1 MRIALPPAPLPL
13 GEVLQQ
19 INRDWLENPRV
30 IEVLEKTRA
39 AHLPWDK
46 FRFQPLPA
54 GSHELLWHYARL
66 QRDFSLQSL
75 PLLDEQNKP
84 FRFLMPPGSGRLI
97 SQIDQQSAGSLLS
110 EQSSLPARE
119 RFVISSLMEEAISSS
134 LLEGAQTTRVE
145 AKKML
150 REGRAPRNRAE
161 RMVANNWATMEHIL
175 TLKNQ
180 PLDMAM
186 LLDIQAHMTRDTLD
200 NAADSGRL
208 RARDDIHVVDTRN
221 DEIVHRPPPFA
232 DLPARLERL
241 FAWANDDESSWIH
254 PVIKASILHFMIGY
268 EHPFVDGNGRTA
280 RALFYWF
287 MLSRGYWLFEFLAI
301 SRFFLRA
308 PAQYGRA
315 YILSETDGNDVTYF
329 LDYSLRVVELSLHE
343 MRAQVNEKLVAQ
355 GAQQAHP
362 KAPDL
367 NARQN
372 ELLSHAARNPN
383 AQYSFA
389 LHQNLHRVTY
399 QTARTD
405 LLELEARGY
414 LKRQKQGKKF
424 VFVPAQ

>member
-1 MRIALPPAPLPL
+1 MRISPPPRPLPISEIL
-13 GEVLQQ
+13 RKIDSDL
-19 INRDWLENPRV
+19 LENPQV
-30 IEVLEKTRA
+30 ISVLEKTRA

-46 FRFQPLPA
+46 FRFQSLPP
-54 GSHELLWHYARL
+54 GSHEILWQYARW
-66 QRDFSLQSL
+66 QRDFSLRAL
-75 PLLDEQNKP
+75 PLRDQQDLP
-84 FRFLMPPGSGRLI
+84 FRFLMPPGSARLI
-97 SQIDQQSAGSLLS
+97 SQIDQQSAGSFIS

-150 REGRAPRNRAE
+150 REGRAPRSRAE

-175 TLKNQ
+175 TLKNE
-180 PLDMAM
+180 PLSLAM
-186 LLDIQAHMTRDTLD
+186 LLDIQAYMTRDTLD
-200 NAADSGRL
+200 DAADSGRL
-208 RARDDIHVVDTRN
+208 RTRDDIHVVDTRN
-221 DEIVHRPPPFA
+221 EEIVHHPPPFA
-232 DLPARLERL
+232 ELPARLEQL
-241 FAWANDDESSWIH
+241 ILWANDDESAWIH

-329 LDYSLRVVELSLHE
+329 LDYSLRAVELSLNE
-343 MRAQVNEKLVAQ
+343 MHAQVNEKLFAKNSQRAQ
-355 GAQQAHP
+355 
-362 KAPDL
+362 APDL

-372 ELLSHAARNPN
+372 ELLAHASLHPD
-383 AQYSFA
+383 AQYTFL

-405 LLELEARGY
+405 LLKLEERGY
-414 LKRQKQGKKF
+414 LKSYKQGNKF
-424 VFVPAQ
+424 IFLPTK